1 MAGAAFPLWIVIRG
15 FGRMARGAERSA
27 GSQLRDGCR
36 RVARVASLVRDL
48 ESRVRGLRIGECV
61 ASRTRA
67 AGRVMVG
74 VAVLA
79 LGDGRRWRECD
90 RSRVTLDALPLGML
104 CMDEIHRTGCRR
116 VTGDR
121 HRDRHFPGRRELLL
135 LVTRRASRRRGLL
148 MVADV
153 AAARWLKRQAGR
165 SRCRLMADEARDFC
179 VPRMRERIGRGGWWQ
194 RRGCGG

>member
-1 MAGAAFPLWIVIRG
+1 RGARDSSARLTARSTPRARSRRRSTPDAASSRGLGELAAIGARLSEKMAGAAFPLWIVIRG

-104 CMDEIHRTGCRR
+104 
-116 VTGDR
+116 
-121 HRDRHFPGRRELLL
+121 
-135 LVTRRASRRRGLL
+135 
-148 MVADV
+148 
-153 AAARWLKRQAGR
+153 
-165 SRCRLMADEARDFC
+165 
-179 VPRMRERIGRGGWWQ
+179 
-194 RRGCGG
+194 